1 MLPVS
6 TVSSYQTLSFLRNA
20 RRSVAVSDAQSS
32 SMPGCFLPLTLVP
45 PLFAIGAIGVPSLLM
60 AKPRPMRS

>member
-32 SMPGCFLPLTLVP
+32 SMPGCFPALTLVP
-45 PLFAIGAIGVPSLLM
+45 PVFVIGANGVDSLLM